1 MRENIEYKINEFII
15 FCIEIYKE
23 KKNRNGKEVYSLFE
37 KYNVFDYLYEGYDVL
52 HTQGEEWIINDID
65 EYLKNRGYEN

>member
-1 MRENIEYKINEFII
+1 MREDIEYKINEFII